1 MTPNNTPITPEIE
14 NIADENGDKH
24 TVIPT
29 QHSHSISEVT
39 NLQSFIT
46 TYSHKIDKNNGNTY
60 AYVEAMADTDNG
72 KAKVEI
78 GIEDPEEEEF
88 SRKVSITWGNIK
100 NLIRALL
107 NPSTTPENTNDK
119 LITSKAVFTA
129 LSNKADTTHTHYN
142 ITNSY
147 YGSIG
152 VYEDG
157 ETHNGCVSIRL
168 WNEEYQQDENF
179 AVTISALVNILQ
191 PDSTPIAN
199 STKFVTS
206 GGVKA
211 ALNQKVD
218 LSKFS
223 EEVDRLNSFNTS
235 DVDEKIN
242 LPAVFDDDHYSTTYI
257 IENYTS
263 EDRTLDSFFNGGSDY
278 LVCEP
283 NKIIHPDSYVI
294 AKVIKYNNGSN
305 TLFFVVVEG
314 IYEM

>member
-1 MTPNNTPITPEIE
+1 MTPTNIAMTPEIK
-14 NIADENGDKH
+14 NIADNNGDKH
-24 TVIPT
+24 TVVPT

-78 GIEDPEEEEF
+78 GIEDTEEEEF

-129 LSNKADTTHTHYN
+129 LSNKANTTHTHYN

-152 VYEDG
+152 VYEDI

-168 WNEEYQQDENF
+168 WNEEDQQEENF
-179 AVTISALVNILQ
+179 AITISALVNILQ
-191 PDSTPIAN
+191 PDSTPTAN
-199 STKFVTS
+199 STKLVTS

-211 ALNQKVD
+211 ALDTYSQAIMWPQIPLDISTLDYNRVYTVVVNNMTGD
-218 LSKFS
+218 PMSVEDAF
-223 EEVDRLNSFNTS
+223 DMT
-235 DVDEKIN
+235 N
-242 LPAVFDDDHYSTTYI
+242 LPSSENRI
-257 IENYTS
+257 IFNQPMGSVEI
-263 EDRTLDSFFNGGSDY
+263 ERQEEFGLRIIRTQS
-278 LVCEP
+278 
-283 NKIIHPDSYVI
+283 
-294 AKVIKYNNGSN
+294 
-305 TLFFVVVEG
+305 G
-314 IYEM
+314 IYAFYDGKLGY